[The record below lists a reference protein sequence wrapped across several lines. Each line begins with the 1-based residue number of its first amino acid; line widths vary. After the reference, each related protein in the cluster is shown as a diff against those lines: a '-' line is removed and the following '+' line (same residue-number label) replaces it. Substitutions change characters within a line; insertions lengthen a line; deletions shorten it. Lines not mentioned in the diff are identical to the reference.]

1 MVDTAEFERDL
12 LARIVQNIKPSKAAI
27 FSGQN
32 YQMSVSH
39 GVETD
44 QDELNMDLVE
54 KVVQTEGPV
63 SDKVHKRQLAVPYKN
78 ADGKVLGVMY
88 VEIAAPRR
96 LKFRDLAILQGLGRQ
111 MVERHWQTSE
121 GAESSLNPETMG
133 EVTRYVRSTLS
144 IVSSVLKPQ
153 RVLILLRLE
162 DGPRIVASRGFDD
175 IHGRSAV
182 PFHLGEGR
190 DLSHPGRS
198 ERPALQQVCRSQ
210 RTLSPLGLRLSVE
223 QARR

>member
-44 QDELNMDLVE
+44 QNELNMELVE

-78 ADGKVLGVMY
+78 ADGKIIGVMY

-111 MVERHWQTSE
+111 MVERHWQ
-121 GAESSLNPETMG
+121 N
-133 EVTRYVRSTLS
+133 VTDCPS
-144 IVSSVLKPQ
+144 
-153 RVLILLRLE
+153 
-162 DGPRIVASRGFDD
+162 
-175 IHGRSAV
+175 
-182 PFHLGEGR
+182 
-190 DLSHPGRS
+190 
-198 ERPALQQVCRSQ
+198 
-210 RTLSPLGLRLSVE
+210 
-223 QARR
+223 